1 MKKIFLLFIA
11 IFFVKASYAE
21 EYDTQH
27 TVLALNMAVVSVN
40 RINST
45 QDRITLDY
53 EYKNIINNLKL
64 ANIESD
70 SEITELYEELLNTIN
85 KKILS
90 KEDSKHVQENYDKWQ
105 KKQISNSI
113 SGLRISGNTPATMS
127 LSFAVSCVS
136 SYFAYQKITNEVRSI
151 INDEIWRIEK
161 QELESYNTLQTKL
174 LNSSWRLLRQYKIPD
189 EYRLVQSS
197 VDDFFRAVSEN
208 NASKR
213 LGMFRSLENEFRVY
227 PPYWIYRAKTAQE
240 LENNS
245 EAKKCFDE
253 FNKVWRPVLRQD
265 MWKAEY
271 EKFYVQESITNNN
284 KQEALNHLENFC
296 ANVPRNDWANNLFAG
311 VAYFLL
317 GEKDSAIE
325 KIGLNI
331 NFDFEKD
338 IRNLIMAQIK
348 SGELDFSALSYGVK
362 SVTELSSP
370 EFADLL
376 RRAENNDVD
385 AIFTLGEMYRNGYKV
400 AKNYQEA
407 VKWYE
412 KLAYEGYQGSQRK
425 MGDLYF
431 EGDSHLTQDYKKSY
445 VWYYVSGER
454 SWNDTDGAV
463 DYVFSSIGQ
472 GFGNVFTLGG
482 FVDNYSNFSKLEGE
496 GLFNLAKLSSSEIQ
510 EARTE
515 AIKIIAEIVHNISKN
530 PKTQA
535 SKKVFLMNVINT
547 PQIDENVKLEAKNI
561 LENIIRE
568 IISNPESVI
577 KEKAFLDIIRGFSS
591 NTIDENLRNEVKKV
605 LEQIK

>member
-1 MKKIFLLFIA
+1 MKKILLLFIA

-21 EYDTQH
+21 DYDPQH

-40 RINST
+40 RIIST

-53 EYKNIINNLKL
+53 EYNNIINNLKL

-70 SEITELYEELLNTIN
+70 SEITELYQELLNTIN

-90 KEDSKHVQENYDKWQ
+90 KEDSKRLQENYNKWQ
-105 KKQISNSI
+105 KKQLSNAI
-113 SGLRISGNTPATMS
+113 YGLRMSGNTPVTMS

-136 SYFAYQKITNEVRSI
+136 SYFAYQKITQEVRNI

-161 QELESYNTLQTKL
+161 QELENYNALQTKL

-197 VDDFFRAVSEN
+197 VDDFFRAVNEN
-208 NASKR
+208 EPSKR

-227 PPYWIYRAKTAQE
+227 PPYWIYRARTAQE
-240 LENNS
+240 LDNNS

-265 MWKAEY
+265 MWKAEA
-271 EKFYVQESITNNN
+271 EKFYVQEAINNNN
-284 KQEALNHLENFC
+284 KQEALKHLENFC
-296 ANVPRNDWANNLFAG
+296 SNVPRNDWANNLFAG

-317 GEKDSAIE
+317 DEKDSAIE

-331 NFDFEKD
+331 NFDSEKD
-338 IRNLIMAQIK
+338 ISNLIMAQIK
-348 SGELDFSALSYGVK
+348 SGELDFSTLSYGVK

-376 RRAENNDVD
+376 RRAENDDVD
-385 AIFTLGEMYRNGYKV
+385 AIFTLGEMYRTGYKV

-412 KLAYEGYQGSQRK
+412 KLAYEGYSGAQYK
-425 MGDLYF
+425 IGDLYF
-431 EGDSHLTQDYKKSY
+431 EGDSHLKQDYKKSY

-454 SWNDTDGAV
+454 SWNDTNGAV

-472 GFGNVFTLGG
+472 GLGNVFTLGG

-496 GLFNLAKLSSSEIQ
+496 GLFNLAKLSSSEIE
-510 EARTE
+510 EARAE
-515 AIKIIAEIVHNISKN
+515 ARKIIAKIVNNIKQN
-530 PKTQA
+530 PKNQA
-535 SKKVFLMNVINT
+535 HKTNFLINVAKT
-547 PQIDENVKLEAKNI
+547 PQIDENVRLEAKNI
-561 LENIIRE
+561 LEKITRE
-568 IISNPESVI
+568 IISNPEKV
-577 KEKAFLDIIRGFSS
+577 LDGKQYLEYISDRDF
-591 NTIDENLRNEVKKV
+591 IDSNLRDEVKKV